1 MAAAY
6 TKTFLVDAFLWRY
19 TDVLVKDTAEQVA
32 SYTSM
37 INTFFDRVGKDKF
50 RVWCS
55 LDADEIKRYKA
66 ALKK

>member
-6 TKTFLVDAFLWRY
+6 SKNFLVDAFLWRY
-19 TDVLVKDTAEQVA
+19 ADVLAKDTAEQVV

-37 INTFFDRVGKDKF
+37 INDFFDRVGKDKF

-55 LDADEIKRYKA
+55 LDADEIKRYKS

>member
-1 MAAAY
+1 MALAY

-19 TDVLVKDTAEQVA
+19 ADVLAKDTAEQVV
-32 SYTSM
+32 SYTKM
-37 INTFFDRVGKDKF
+37 VNDFFDRVGKDKF